1 MKKSV
6 PYALLAL
13 VLVVIDQVTKGIVA
27 RHVTLYES
35 VPVIRGFFNITRIHN
50 KGAIFGTFSQTGNTL
65 VFALLTAASLAA
77 LGFVVY
83 YFFKTP
89 STDKLMKIALTLI
102 MAGALGNQFDRL
114 VRGHVIDFLDFY
126 VGQAHW
132 PFFNAADSCITVGA
146 FLMLVVLFRR
156 KPECTPSSSN

>member
-1 MKKSV
+1 MKANAR
-6 PYALLAL
+6 YGLLAL
-13 VLVVIDQVTKGIVA
+13 GLVVADQVTKAVVA
-27 RHVTLYES
+27 GHVTLYES

-50 KGAIFGTFSQTGNTL
+50 KGAIFGTFSQTGSPL

-89 STDKLMKIALTLI
+89 STDGLMKFALTLI
-102 MAGALGNQFDRL
+102 LAGALGNQFDRL

-126 VGQAHW
+126 VGSAHW
-132 PFFNAADSCITVGA
+132 PFFNAADPLLILKSANWFACKV
-146 FLMLVVLFRR
+146 
-156 KPECTPSSSN
+156 

>member
-132 PFFNAADSCITVGA
+132 PFFNAADSCITIGA
-146 FLMLVVLFRR
+146 CLMLVVLFRR

>member
-1 MKKSV
+1 MKKNG
-6 PYALLAL
+6 PYFLLAL
-13 VLVVIDQVTKGIVA
+13 VLVVVDQVTKAIVA
-27 RHVTLYES
+27 GHVTLYRS
-35 VPVIRGFFNITRIHN
+35 IPVIPGFFNITRIHN
-50 KGAIFGTFSQTGNTL
+50 KGAIFGTFSQTGSSL
-65 VFALLTAASLAA
+65 VFVLLTAASLAA

-89 STDKLMKIALTLI
+89 ATDTLMKIALALI

-146 FLMLVVLFRR
+146 CLMLVVLFRR
-156 KPECTPSSSN
+156 KPECIPSSSK